1 LRTAEDGTPILVE
14 GVCPKVAGQLLAV
27 VLQRAFIAAAGTEA
41 NYKVTLT
48 WKREEKKPE
57 EKRP

>member
-1 LRTAEDGTPILVE
+1 MP
-14 GVCPKVAGQLLAV
+14 GVYPKVAGQLRAV
-27 VLQRAFIAAAGTEA
+27 VLQRAFVAAGTEA
-41 NYKVTLT
+41 NYRVTLT